1 MQHPILQKNA
11 RLLLSLPRVK
21 ESLVASVIG
30 SCREDEIIS
39 IYTFASSIIKQP
51 KNSELL
57 GVPFM

>member
-1 MQHPILQKNA
+1 MQHPILQKDA

-39 IYTFASSIIKQP
+39 IYMFASSIIKQP
-51 KNSELL
+51 KTLS
-57 GVPFM
+57 F